1 MFAGEGGGARGAR
14 NRVGGYGRGEEGE
27 ACERG
32 VMCRR
37 GGGYVFVDMEGVRLE

>member
-1 MFAGEGGGARGAR
+1 MFTGEGGGAREAR

-37 GGGYVFVDMEGVRLE
+37 GGGMCLLTWKG